1 MAKAIGMADGNY
13 SNFLAGKRGIG
24 SESTCLLLKYTA
36 MSPRQ
41 AVAAFSKAV
50 LSASILQLQEN
61 GSVLKFDNNG
71 WVAKE
76 GSTLDPNG
84 TTSITSTSDAQR
96 EAVNNLLAVLP
107 ELDELTRQAV
117 VGSIAKAYPNHLG
130 TTPPNGQ
137 RFNRR
142 R

>member
-1 MAKAIGMADGNY
+1 MLYLGDKG
-13 SNFLAGKRGIG
+13 
-24 SESTCLLLKYTA
+24 
-36 MSPRQ
+36 
-41 AVAAFSKAV
+41 
-50 LSASILQLQEN
+50 
-61 GSVLKFDNNG
+61 
-71 WVAKE
+71 
-76 GSTLDPNG
+76 
-84 TTSITSTSDAQR
+84 STSDAQR
-96 EAVNNLLAVLP
+96 EAVNNLLAVLA